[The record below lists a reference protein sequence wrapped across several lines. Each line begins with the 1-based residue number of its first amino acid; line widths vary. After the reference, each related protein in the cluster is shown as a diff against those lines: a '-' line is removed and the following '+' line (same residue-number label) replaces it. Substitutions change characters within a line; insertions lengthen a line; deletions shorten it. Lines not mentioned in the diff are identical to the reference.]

1 MKSTLLESIERRL
14 GLETNRPVFFV
25 SAVFIIIFLLLAV
38 LLPSSMASTFGT
50 IAGYIADGF
59 GWFYI
64 LSVTL
69 IVGFVVWVAISRYGH
84 IRLGPPD
91 SRPDYGNATWFAMLF
106 TAGIGT
112 VLMFYGVAEPLTHYM
127 NSPLAE
133 DQTREAAQEAI
144 NFSFYHYGPHA
155 WGVFSLVGLALAYF
169 SYRRGHPLSIRAAFY
184 PLLGK
189 RTDGAAGH
197 AIDILA
203 VLGTIF
209 GVSVSL
215 GLAASQFTAGLDH
228 VTGIGNTPLIQTIVI
243 AGITVFAIISV
254 IRGLDGGIRRLGQLN
269 MILALILLAYV
280 FVVGASGTLMKAFV
294 QNTGFYL
301 QNFLRTAFWTEAYR
315 GGDWQERWTLFIWA
329 WQISWAPFVGMFIA
343 RISKGR
349 TIREFVLGALIAPA
363 IFTFFWFTVFGNTA
377 ISLEMAG
384 AGLGAIVLENL
395 PVALFVMLEQFPLGA
410 TVFSGLALII
420 VFLFFVTSSDS
431 GSLVVDMITAGGRT
445 DAPTRQRVFWA
456 TTEGAIAAVLLL
468 AGGIVALQNVVTV
481 MGFPFCVI
489 LTLMAVSLVKGLQ
502 TDPEAHL
509 LNPRRRVASEAN
521 AAPADEQTTTP
532 SPRG

>member
-1 MKSTLLESIERRL
+1 MKSSVLERIERKL
-14 GLETNRPVFFV
+14 GLKTNRPVFFV
-25 SAVFIIIFLLLAV
+25 SGVFVIVFLV
-38 LLPSSMASTFGT
+38 LGTVFGEMTARVFGT
-50 IAGYIADGF
+50 LAGYIAHGL

-64 LSVTL
+64 LAVTL
-69 IVGFVVWVAISRYGH
+69 IVGFVVWIAASRYGR
-84 IRLGPPD
+84 IRLGPPG
-91 SRPDYGNATWFAMLF
+91 SKPDYGNATWFAMLF

-127 NSPLAE
+127 NSPLTE
-133 DQTREAAQEAI
+133 NQTREAAQEAI

-155 WGVFSLVGLALAYF
+155 WAVFSLVGLSLAYF
-169 SYRRGHPLSIRAAFY
+169 SFRRGHPLSIRAAFY

-189 RTDGAAGH
+189 RADGIAGH
-197 AIDILA
+197 AIDIFA

-228 VTGIGNTPLIQTIVI
+228 VTGIGNTPLIQTFVI
-243 AGITVFAIISV
+243 TGITLSATWSV
-254 IRGLDGGIRRLGQLN
+254 VRGLDGGIRRLGQLN
-269 MILALILLAYV
+269 MILALILLAFV
-280 FVVGASGTLMKAFV
+280 FIVGSTASLMGAFV

-301 QNFLRTAFWTEAYR
+301 QNFIRTAFWTEAYR
-315 GGDWQERWTLFIWA
+315 GGGWQERWTLFIWA
-329 WQISWAPFVGMFIA
+329 WQISWAPFVGLFIA

-349 TIREFVLGALIAPA
+349 TIREFVMGALIAPA
-363 IFTFFWFTVFGNTA
+363 LFTFFWFTVFGNTA
-377 ISLEMAG
+377 IDLERGG
-384 AGLGAIVLENL
+384 AGLGDVVLNNM
-395 PVALFVMLEQFPLGA
+395 PIALFAMLEQFPLA
-410 TVFSGLALII
+410 SIVSVIALIV

-481 MGFPFCVI
+481 MGLPFCII
-489 LTLMAVSLVKGLQ
+489 LLLMAVSLVKGLE
-502 TDPEAHL
+502 TDPEADV
-509 LNPRRRVASEAN
+509 LNPPPRPGVSDN
-521 AAPADEQTTTP
+521 HAPVVDPAVTSLRPE
-532 SPRG
+532 